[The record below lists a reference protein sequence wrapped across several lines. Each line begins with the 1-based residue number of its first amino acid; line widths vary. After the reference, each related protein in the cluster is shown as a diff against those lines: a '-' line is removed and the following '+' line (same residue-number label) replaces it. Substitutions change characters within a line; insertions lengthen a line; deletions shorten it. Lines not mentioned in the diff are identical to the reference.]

1 MTQPQDVSNSEMPRL
16 APREPNGHKGDYGR
30 ALLVGGSRGMSG
42 ALSLAGMATLR
53 SGAGLVT
60 LVVPRGIQD
69 VVAGFNPSYMTHAL
83 ADAGDFVTAN
93 ASNDAL
99 LMANDVTA
107 LALGPGIGR
116 CGEVTNFVER
126 MYREISQPMVVD
138 ADALFALAERPDAL
152 VHPGGPRVLTPHP
165 GEFARL
171 AKSLGSGRSSEVA
184 AALKAKGL
192 ANTTSGAIEPT
203 DNAWRVMTAIEFANA

>member
-69 VVAGFNPSYMTHAL
+69 VVAAFNPSYMTHAL
-83 ADAGDFVTAN
+83 PDAGNFVTAN

-99 LMANDVTA
+99 LLANDMTV

-126 MYREISQPMVVD
+126 MYREVFQPMVVD

-152 VHPGGPRVLTPHP
+152 IHPGGPRVLTPHP

-171 AKSLGSGRSSEVA
+171 AAALGAGRSSEFS

-192 ANTTSGAIEPT
+192 SGAATSAHDPN
-203 DNAWRVMTAIEFANA
+203 DDAF